1 MRKTRR
7 SVPAVALS
15 LLLLACGPTKGPVTT
30 VGASIFTS
38 DVTTVVAEDHGGG
51 FVPPPPAGSAC
62 VYRAAKYILTVAT
75 KNLDWTRCVSSGMLP
90 YTVAK
95 GNRTL
100 SDTDYKNLV
109 PYLENLTV
117 VAGDGQCGADKQTLD
132 VTITTPT
139 GQQTYGDSFY
149 SCSIKD
155 KPLIRSESL
164 DRLFGQLYMLAQ

>member
-1 MRKTRR
+1 MRNTRCL
-7 SVPAVALS
+7 VLS

-38 DVTTVVAEDHGGG
+38 DVISFVAEDHGGG
-51 FVPPPPAGSAC
+51 FLPPPPAGSAC
-62 VYRAAKYILTVAT
+62 VYRAAKYTLTVAT
-75 KNLDWTRCVSSGMLP
+75 KNFDWTRCVSSGMLP
-90 YTVAK
+90 YTVTK

-100 SDTDYKNLV
+100 SEAEYKNLV

-117 VAGDGQCGADKQTLD
+117 VAGDGSCGADKQTLD
-132 VTITTPT
+132 ITITTPS
-139 GQQTYGDSFY
+139 GQQAYGDSFY

-155 KPLIRSESL
+155 KPLIKSESL